1 MKQNILFLAV
11 SAIVGSALIALPS
24 NSDAA
29 KRSNKNNTAAA
40 AKSPHKFKADVGLIL
55 RSNTNVNVAPSSSDS
70 FNLADFS
77 DFDEAEAKL
86 GGDDEDEDEGDEGDD
101 DFGDDDFDDV
111 GIDDADLSEEDFDLA
126 TDDDDGDGD
135 EDDEDDDGD
144 NDDGDDGD
152 DGDGDGG
159 SSSKARYANDDQLD
173 DLINSALEAKM
184 AQRSTKLNRWTT
196 KVGFGHKYAFEGD
209 FVVWGSSFKGAGDF
223 HNGRDN
229 LDKSNY
235 AFSTGPEFIWKDLG
249 FKMKPVVSYLAVYQ
263 DGNDIVGTFIGSL
276 ATSYDVNKQL
286 SIDAVYNYQDRD
298 IVKPESPDAIVN
310 SFTIGGE
317 WIASK
322 VDIFKA
328 KYSPKVEDSSKTT
341 KNKDTT
347 GWQLSYSRKLPE
359 EFILAFGVK
368 QDSIKFTNL
377 PLIRKDDIL
386 AYTVNLA
393 KEWTKNLETSLA
405 WESRKLD
412 SNIQKN
418 DATNRSVVL
427 GMTYKF

>member
-1 MKQNILFLAV
+1 MKQSILFLAV
-11 SAIVGSALIALPS
+11 SAIVGSALITLPM
-24 NSDAA
+24 NADAA
-29 KRSNKNNTAAA
+29 KRSNKSNTAAP
-40 AKSPHKFKADVGLIL
+40 KSPHKFKADVGLVL

-86 GGDDEDEDEGDEGDD
+86 DGDDEDDDEGEEGDD

-159 SSSKARYANDDQLD
+159 SSSKASYANDDQLD
-173 DLINSALEAKM
+173 DLIDSALEAKM
-184 AQRSTKLNRWTT
+184 ARRSSKLNRWTT
-196 KVGFGHKYAFEGD
+196 KVGFGHKYAFDGD

-249 FKMKPVVSYLAVYQ
+249 FKLKPVV
-263 DGNDIVGTFIGSL
+263 
-276 ATSYDVNKQL
+276 
-286 SIDAVYNYQDRD
+286 
-298 IVKPESPDAIVN
+298 
-310 SFTIGGE
+310 
-317 WIASK
+317 
-322 VDIFKA
+322 
-328 KYSPKVEDSSKTT
+328 
-341 KNKDTT
+341 
-347 GWQLSYSRKLPE
+347 
-359 EFILAFGVK
+359 
-368 QDSIKFTNL
+368 
-377 PLIRKDDIL
+377 
-386 AYTVNLA
+386 
-393 KEWTKNLETSLA
+393 
-405 WESRKLD
+405 
-412 SNIQKN
+412 
-418 DATNRSVVL
+418 
-427 GMTYKF
+427 